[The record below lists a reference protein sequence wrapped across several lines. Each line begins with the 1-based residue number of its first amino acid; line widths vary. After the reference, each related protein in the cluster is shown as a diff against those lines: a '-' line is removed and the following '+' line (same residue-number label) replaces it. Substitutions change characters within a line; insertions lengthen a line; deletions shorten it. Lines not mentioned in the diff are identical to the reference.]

1 MFSERSKRP
10 KTYIAHVGENMIC
23 PILERFCDH
32 VIRQLIHL
40 NERSKNVTGRTF
52 PC

>member
-10 KTYIAHVGENMIC
+10 KTYIAHVGENMKC
-23 PILERFCDH
+23 SILERFCACYK
-32 VIRQLIHL
+32 LLHL
-40 NERSKNVTGRTF
+40 KERSKNVTGRTF